1 MKASMMRSIFRV
13 SIFLDKFDLL
23 GPSNRA
29 QLHGREGFPTFSPV
43 PEQLTLPCMYPRILA
58 SDPEPG
64 RWSDHPTLCGWQPL
78 PIPDIAATPIPG
90 LTIRK
95 GPFRSG
101 WRVVPMP
108 ALSLARAG
116 PPSVS
121 ESLPES
127 TDRNV
132 LVDPVGS
139 EVVRSSTTSR
149 AGQSVPRNGTESR

>member
-1 MKASMMRSIFRV
+1 
-13 SIFLDKFDLL
+13 
-23 GPSNRA
+23 
-29 QLHGREGFPTFSPV
+29 
-43 PEQLTLPCMYPRILA
+43 
-58 SDPEPG
+58 
-64 RWSDHPTLCGWQPL
+64 
-78 PIPDIAATPIPG
+78 
-90 LTIRK
+90 
-95 GPFRSG
+95 
-101 WRVVPMP
+101 MP